1 MKHAQRLFLL
11 MIVMCLAFPSIIAA
25 ANIPAKKGL
34 IQDTAKMLSK
44 EAIPQIEKAAQ
55 GKLYTFYVLTI
66 ANLGGADPASYATD
80 VYTKWDLGTDDIL
93 LLLSKEDR
101 RIEMNFNNAM
111 LQEKIDALP
120 NDLNGDG
127 KTDQKLTEF
136 VDANFIPHAKE
147 GNFAKASIQLMKA
160 THALKPV
167 EPVASET
174 GTEAKPSANEQAPA
188 VQDESSV
195 QQHSTEHASPS
206 SEKQVKPELTVSA
219 KINWSLVIAVAV
231 TLLLLAALAE
241 IGFQALRLRGIRK
254 KLPKLMVQA
263 NHGMEGIQPFVGLS
277 QGETL
282 QTAKSID
289 HQLSNMLVRLNGLEQ
304 SLLRIQM
311 REWLLPRL
319 RKRLKSALTEIAEMT
334 GQATELAQQVT
345 HIEEVDRTLKQT
357 IADADSRLDTLKT
370 ALAAEQ
376 ANRGW
381 PLGGLGIRQDAIE
394 AELGKSKQLE
404 IFDPLGAEHRVNHA
418 NETLLR
424 LEQDVSS
431 ISSFADLYRSFPNEM
446 GACRQRFEQIIQEH
460 RLKLVRIDPYGH
472 VEQARQANEQMLA
485 CLQQGEMSGAAQQV
499 ELMRQLLSEAV
510 QMTQRQADLK
520 IKNASDIALIVSKL
534 AGYPQQDEQLQ
545 GLTER
550 VRRMYRTK
558 HWEQAWHDYRDK
570 VPYTADIAESLR
582 QVQHWC
588 DEEVQEYEMARK
600 ELDQMLHTLAELD
613 ERAEHYSQLVRKLD
627 SMLEEARRKQAAAET
642 AYAKGR
648 QAISRHRLVHVWS
661 RQENSLAKLQS
672 GLQQLFADEPYDL
685 VLLAE
690 VSNQFVAEAEQYLGE
705 IERAVVQKRNAER
718 EIDKL
723 ESRYHSVHS
732 RVRRK
737 INVSPYQSQYSSV
750 NNEIS
755 HLMRLGA
762 YDQAARSAATLAG
775 IITAMDRA
783 YDEVIR
789 EERRQEERRR
799 EAERRERERERERER
814 QAQQRN
820 NQSSSGSSWIGGSNS
835 SGGSSWGDS
844 SNSSSGSN
852 WSNKNNNSSGGSNW

>member
-11 MIVMCLAFPSIIAA
+11 MIVMCLACPSIIVAA
-25 ANIPAKKGL
+25 DIPAKKGF
-34 IQDTAKMLSK
+34 IQDTAKMLPK

-55 GKLYTFYVLTI
+55 GKLYTFYLLTI
-66 ANLGGADPASYATD
+66 TNLNGADPASYATN
-80 VYTKWDLGTDDIL
+80 VYNKWGLGTDDIL

-120 NDLNGDG
+120 EDLNGDG
-127 KTDQKLTEF
+127 KTEQKLTEF
-136 VDANFIPHAKE
+136 VDTYFIPRAKE
-147 GNFAKASIQLMKA
+147 GNFAKAMIELMKA
-160 THALKPV
+160 THALKPA
-167 EPVASET
+167 EPIQSDT
-174 GTEAKPSANEQAPA
+174 GIEAKPSVNEQPA
-188 VQDESSV
+188 VPDESSADRNNV
-195 QQHSTEHASPS
+195 PASPS
-206 SEKQVKPELTVSA
+206 PDNQVKPEPAVKTQ
-219 KINWSLVIAVAV
+219 INWSLVIAVAV

-304 SLLRIQM
+304 SFLRIQIG
-311 REWLLPRL
+311 EWLLPRL

-334 GQATELAQQVT
+334 GQATELAQKIA

-381 PLGGLGIRQDAIE
+381 PLAGLAIRQDAIE

-424 LEQDVSS
+424 LEQDVTS

-446 GACRQRFEQIIQEH
+446 GACRQHFEQIIQEH

-472 VEQARQANEQMLA
+472 VEQARQTNEQMLA
-485 CLQQGEMSGAAQQV
+485 CLQQGEMPEVARQV
-499 ELMRQLLSEAV
+499 ELMRQLLIEAV

-534 AGYPQQDEQLQ
+534 AGYPQQDKHLQ
-545 GLTER
+545 GLTEQ

-613 ERAEHYSQLVRKLD
+613 EQAEHYAQLVRKLD

-705 IERAVVQKRNAER
+705 IERAAVQKRNAER
-718 EIDKL
+718 EIDRL

-799 EAERRERERERERER
+799 EAERRERERER